1 MESNIKRINKSIKGY
16 NKAHAKLLK
25 YKTQRMWVEEDDKIH
40 ALNYIYY
47 RYFTN
52 RYLNWLR
59 EIVITHKT

>member
-1 MESNIKRINKSIKGY
+1 MNNNIKRYKKSFNNY
-16 NKAHAKLLK
+16 RKAHNKLLK
-25 YKTQRMWVEEDDKIH
+25 YKTQRMWVEEDKKIH

-59 EIVITHKT
+59 EKATA

>member
-1 MESNIKRINKSIKGY
+1 MNNIRRINRSIKRL
-16 NKAHAKLLK
+16 NKAHNKLLK
-25 YKTQRMWVEEDDKIH
+25 HKTQRMWVEEDEKIH

-59 EIVITHKT
+59 EKVIA